1 MIVDF
6 EALLKRE
13 ESAKL
18 DFKLVVGFNGGTEH
32 QRGELLKDL
41 IAMANTERGEPA
53 YLIYGVKKEPT
64 KPPRIEGLRDNDI
77 IDTANL
83 TQFVSSN
90 VNRPIGFVMVRHS
103 VEEKTLIALVI
114 TPDGEIRYATKKVG
128 NTSKNI
134 AYRRDNDAT
143 AQMTPD
149 DIARHAVWRNRPKLT
164 LNIVAV
170 NNGSPP
176 VEIRDISL
184 RRLIRSDEYLEALAS
199 RVRSARNIS
208 PNKTTA
214 AVEALMETPEQ
225 RAAQEALA
233 SLLPKVPEAFEKLF
247 SEDNEKKRE
256 IMLKRFT
263 YMRDI
268 ALLQKVHV
276 VVLNTGKCLASQCHV
291 HLVIPNPNGTVL
303 FETEGTLPQEP
314 PSWPPGGPMFRAF
327 RLQGGTGP
335 TNLVRMTAEKGEYA
349 IALSLGNIQAGN
361 HSVSEGFYIGAS
373 AAQSLAIRY
382 TIFFDEPGGPQHG
395 EIPLGMEV
403 EDTPVSDSEILQTT
417 HTKRP

>member
-6 EALLKRE
+6 EALLNRE

-41 IAMANTERGEPA
+41 IAMANTEPSEPA

-90 VNRPIGFVMVRHS
+90 VNRPIDFVMIRHS

-128 NTSKNI
+128 NTNKNA

-149 DIARHAVWRNRPKLT
+149 DIAWHAVWRNRPKLA

-170 NNGSPP
+170 DNGSPP

-199 RVRSARNIS
+199 RVRSTTNIS
-208 PNKTTA
+208 PDKTA

-233 SLLPKVPEAFEKLF
+233 SLLPKGPEAFEKLF

-291 HLVIPNPNGTVL
+291 HLVIPDPNGTVL

-314 PSWPPGGPMFRAF
+314 PSWPPGGLMFRTF
-327 RLQGGTGP
+327 RLQRGTGP
-335 TNLVRMTAEKGEYA
+335 TNLVRMTAKKGEYA

-382 TIFFDEPGGPQHG
+382 TILFDEPGGPQRG
-395 EIPLGMEV
+395 EIPLAMEV
-403 EDTPVSDSEILQTT
+403 EDTPVSDGEILQTT